1 MNTETIIALFGGG
14 VIGAGLANLLKF
26 LLARRGQTLSNEELL
41 RRELQEQIDSLKIEM
56 QELRSEVGHW
66 RDKYFEIYEEH
77 VQLKA
82 RLGK

>member
-1 MNTETIIALFGGG
+1 MNTETIVALFGGG

>member
-1 MNTETIIALFGGG
+1 MTIETLLALLGGG
-14 VIGAGLANLLKF
+14 AAGAGGTSLFKF
-26 LLARRGQTLSNEELL
+26 LLQRKQQILSNEEVL
-41 RRELQEQIDSLKIEM
+41 RKELQEQIDALKVEV

-77 VQLKA
+77 VNLKV